1 MRADTKWVL
10 HKLKIARGQLDGII
24 KMVEEDKYCV
34 DISNQILATDALL
47 KRVNHE
53 ILQQH
58 IRGCVADALNTTEPN
73 EKVEEALALLKKLA

>member
-1 MRADTKWVL
+1 MRADSDWVL
-10 HKLKIARGQLDGII
+10 HKLKIARGQLEGII

-58 IRGCVADALNTTEPN
+58 IRGCVADALETAEPN